1 MTENL
6 NKRIV
11 VLGNISPNGK
21 RQWGIVVSGGG
32 IAPAEVSSQRKW
44 PLCIVKKSIK

>member
-21 RQWGIVVSGGG
+21 RQWGIVVSGGYRSSGG
-32 IAPAEVSSQRKW
+32 I
-44 PLCIVKKSIK
+44 KSA